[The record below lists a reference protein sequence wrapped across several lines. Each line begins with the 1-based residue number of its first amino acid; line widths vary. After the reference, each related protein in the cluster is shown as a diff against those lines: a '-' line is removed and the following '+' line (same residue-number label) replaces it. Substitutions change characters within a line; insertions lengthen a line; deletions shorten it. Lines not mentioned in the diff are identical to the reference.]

1 MSWFSLETFSTTF
14 TELSNKVGGVV
25 TIIEEKA
32 NEFMN
37 QEEIPQKPAQL
48 YWNSPP
54 ENWKET
60 PEKLKEEILR
70 ISTNP
75 KNFQIP
81 PTESF
86 YFIFEENLKQ
96 AQLMLNTDKN
106 IKKNLFELV
115 PEQYSNF
122 SFLKPSLC
130 EEDFWK
136 NYFYRVELILNNSDI
151 KVLQRDI
158 DILNND
164 LKQDLS
170 DYEPLKKNLG
180 EIEESLKLFQGIVEE
195 SFIEF
200 STNKNVEKI
209 DFGYLHALHS
219 KVVNEKKEIGLWILE
234 IQNEQLL
241 DSSMKLNEK
250 IHEVLTKYDEFNRL
264 VELVN
269 SVPLEEK
276 VEEKV
281 EKNETPKVVFVNKDH
296 DSDDEFDEFLQQSEE
311 IRTKS
316 VPTVED
322 HGDVNLDEESKLPWE
337 EE

>member
-1 MSWFSLETFSTTF
+1 
-14 TELSNKVGGVV
+14 
-25 TIIEEKA
+25 
-32 NEFMN
+32 
-37 QEEIPQKPAQL
+37 
-48 YWNSPP
+48 
-54 ENWKET
+54 
-60 PEKLKEEILR
+60 
-70 ISTNP
+70 
-75 KNFQIP
+75 
-81 PTESF
+81 
-86 YFIFEENLKQ
+86 
-96 AQLMLNTDKN
+96 
-106 IKKNLFELV
+106 
-115 PEQYSNF
+115 
-122 SFLKPSLC
+122 
-130 EEDFWK
+130 
-136 NYFYRVELILNNSDI
+136 LNNSDI

-241 DSSMKLNEK
+241 DSTMKLNEK

-276 VEEKV
+276 VE
-281 EKNETPKVVFVNKDH
+281 KNETQKVEIVNKDH

-311 IRTKS
+311 IRIKS